1 MNWYKKT
8 AQEYAPIAI
17 TSYFPNT
24 GELGISFNGGKTY
37 KYIDINSFTYD
48 KIYKLLK
55 VKNYK
60 TVNSIL
66 KNISEN
72 NKKKQLTQRGYTA
85 KEEQEMVNELI
96 NEGILK

>member
-8 AQEYAPIAI
+8 QNYAPIAI
-17 TSYFPNT
+17 TSYFPGT

-37 KYIDINSFTYD
+37 KYQDINSRTYD
-48 KIYKLLK
+48 EIYKLLK

-60 TVNSIL
+60 TVNSML
-66 KNISEN
+66 RTISEK

-85 KEEQEMVNELI
+85 QEEEEMTNELI

>member
-1 MNWYKKT
+1 MNWYKKS
-8 AQEYAPIAI
+8 QEYAPIAI
-17 TSYFPNT
+17 TSYFPGT
-24 GELGISFNGGKTY
+24 GELGISFNGGKIY

-66 KNISEN
+66 RTISEK
-72 NKKKQLTQRGYTA
+72 NKKNEEENREEILNELYERGYLQL
-85 KEEQEMVNELI
+85 KVNL
-96 NEGILK
+96 